1 MQELLQMLKF
11 VQQQSDDENVQA
23 EMLSVLLEEPPPE
36 DFNPKVK
43 LPTENELPAF
53 SLKQPGVGGDL
64 AGLDFGLAAPLFGE
78 KGGGPP
84 GLGELLIGEIDG

>member
-1 MQELLQMLKF
+1 MQELLQLLKF
-11 VQQQSDDENVQA
+11 VQQQSSDEKVQA

-36 DFNPKVK
+36 DFTPKAQ
-43 LPTENELPAF
+43 LPVENELPAF

-78 KGGGPP
+78 TGSGPP
-84 GLGELLIGEIDG
+84 SLGALLTGEING